1 VIPLRAVLPVLVLLL
16 AGAVHAH
23 AQSCT
28 GAFLNECDDGKPCTI
43 DTCGPALHTCSH
55 TQAPDG
61 AGCDDDSA
69 CTEND
74 TCQANSCIGT
84 RIPGCVECQ
93 QNDDCLDSDPC
104 TDDICDLGVCEHQSG
119 GDGNACDDGDPCT
132 VGDRCSDGSCAGEQ
146 MPCDDGKACTDDFCD
161 AGACVHDPQSDLCV
175 PPNECSVAIC
185 RPGDPAAN
193 AQGCVATSGALDLT
207 ACTED
212 DNPCTVDRC
221 RGGACAHDAVDD
233 PSGCLPLVPSY
244 HLAVSLRAGVDR
256 LLNYLGKANVG
267 GDTSDRLNGALG
279 VIASDLDAT
288 ILVLAGRDARPVPSA
303 LSSAL
308 SFRFSRLT
316 TVTTAQQRGRVALAW
331 LRGTPGQAQRF
342 LAAVSSGRRHHDVD
356 PPTASELR
364 RNGRIL
370 LADTKTLKRDVKN
383 LQRTFSVFQR

>member
-1 VIPLRAVLPVLVLLL
+1 VIPLRAVLSVLVLLL
-16 AGAVHAH
+16 AAPGHSH
-23 AQSCT
+23 AQSVSCDPT
-28 GAFLNECDDGKPCTI
+28 IIGTCDTCATCDAALHICLPAADGTSCDDNNACTTGESCGSG
-43 DTCGPALHTCSH
+43 TCGGGTPV
-55 TQAPDG
+55 PD
-61 AGCDDDSA
+61 
-69 CTEND
+69 
-74 TCQANSCIGT
+74 
-84 RIPGCVECQ
+84 CVPCQ

-132 VGDRCSDGSCAGEQ
+132 VGDRCSDGSCGGQQ

-161 AGACVHDPQSDLCV
+161 AGACVHDPRSDLCV
-175 PPNECSVAIC
+175 PPNECSEVVC
-185 RPGDPAAN
+185 QPGNPAAD

-221 RGGACAHDAVDD
+221 RGGACAHDAVND

-256 LLNYLGKANVG
+256 LLNYLGEVDVG
-267 GDTSDRLNGALG
+267 GDTSDRLTNALG

-288 ILVLAGRDARPVPSA
+288 ILVLAGRDAGAAPSA

-308 SFRFSRLT
+308 SFRLT

-331 LRGTPGQAQRF
+331 LRGTPGQAQKF